1 MVFCVHATATLHAT
15 DAAISVRCASKEA
28 RSCNFCSQ
36 WFSVTVCM
44 PRQGSMQ
51 QMRQYQVCKQTTL
64 AQKRYAAAIFVMLD
78 HLFACHGY
86 IPCDRYDNV
95 SCKCRY
101 DNVSCKFG
109 GGWVHRS
116 SKIFVA
122 MVLPRMN
129 SSTRLK
135 FSRIKYWPNV
145 ESPPVC

>member
-1 MVFCVHATATLHAT
+1 MTRFIVRALPQACSRHSLAKSSPPLMRSCMHATATLHAT
-15 DAAISVRCASKEA
+15 DTAISVRCASKEA
-28 RSCNFCSQ
+28 RSCNFCSK
-36 WFSVTVCM
+36 WFSVCM
-44 PRQGSMQ
+44 PRLRSMQ

-109 GGWVHRS
+109 GG
-116 SKIFVA
+116 
-122 MVLPRMN
+122 
-129 SSTRLK
+129 
-135 FSRIKYWPNV
+135 
-145 ESPPVC
+145 